1 MDMAAIL
8 KRKRREL
15 NLTQEYVAERVK
27 TTVTT
32 ISNIEV
38 GRPSIKFSL
47 LNALL
52 ELYGL
57 TVEDIKNDKKS
68 SS

>member
-1 MDMAAIL
+1 MAAIL